1 MPIIYTYPSVTPASA
16 DLLLLSD
23 ASASNATSKCTVGDI
38 VSLVTALVPGG
49 GTVTSVGF
57 STGTTGLSVTGSPIT
72 TTGTLT
78 LAGTLIAANGGTG
91 HASYAVGEILYAS
104 GATALTKLSAG
115 SDTEVLTLAGGVP
128 TWAAPTTG
136 TMTSWTLA
144 GGSGTPQTVSNGE
157 TATIA
162 ISGGA
167 LTSVAGATRTVTI
180 GLPAYTGT
188 TNVGYVPTGGSA
200 STFLTGAGTWV
211 AGETYDLNAT
221 TSGSDVNVNL
231 TSTSGTDNSVVKLTA
246 GTNITLTRL
255 SGAEVQIDAA
265 SPSSGIYS
273 GSGSLS
279 GATTVTTGIN
289 DLTFTATTGDITFNN
304 NVAPNPVMI
313 IDGATNTIGMGG
325 NANLTDQLSIYNQVG
340 SGNTT
345 SLGIQGNNTTGNQ
358 IGMDVAVTGAST
370 TNTALK
376 LASSAAGTNY
386 ALVTAGGNSG
396 FGTVTPEGILHTA
409 DATATNILQR
419 GVNDRNG
426 TNVYVRKS
434 RGTVGSEANV
444 VTGDNIGTI
453 SFRPYYGDF
462 DNTAVSIY
470 AEVEETVGTNITPGR
485 LVFATAAAGANTTT
499 DAMVI
504 DSGQAVGI
512 GTDPVAT
519 ALLQVSSTTKGFL
532 PPVMTTAQKNAIS
545 TPAEGLIVYDVTL
558 HKLCV
563 RVAAAWETITSA

>member
-1 MPIIYTYPSVTPASA
+1 MPIIYTYPSATPASA

-23 ASASNATSKCTVGDI
+23 ASACNATSKCTVGDI

-91 HASYAVGEILYAS
+91 HASYAVGDILYAS
-104 GATALTKLSAG
+104 GATTLVKLPVG
-115 SDTEVLTLAGGVP
+115 SNTEVLTLVGGVP
-128 TWAAPTTG
+128 KWSAPTTG
-136 TMTSWTLA
+136 S
-144 GGSGTPQTVSNGE
+144 SGTPQTISNGN

-162 ISGGA
+162 VSGGA
-167 LTSVAGATRTVTI
+167 LTSVAAATDTVTI
-180 GLPAYTGT
+180 TLPAYTGT

-255 SGAEVQIDAA
+255 SAAEVQIDAA

-279 GATTVTTGIN
+279 GATVVTTGIN
-289 DLTFTATTGDITFNN
+289 DLTFTATTGDVIFNN

-325 NANLTDQLSIYNQVG
+325 NANLTDQLTIYNQAG

-345 SLGIQGNNTTGNQ
+345 SLGIQGSNTTGSQ
-358 IGMDVAVTGAST
+358 KGMDIDVSGAAT
-370 TNTALK
+370 TNTALQ
-376 LASSAAGTNY
+376 LVAEGAGTNY
-386 ALVTAGGNSG
+386 ALVTGGGNNG
-396 FGTVTPEGILHTA
+396 LGTVTPEGILHTA

-419 GVNDRNG
+419 TVNDATG
-426 TNVYVRKS
+426 TNLYIRKA
-434 RGTVGSEANV
+434 RGTMGGEANV
-444 VTGDNIGTI
+444 VTADNVGTI

-462 DNTAVSIY
+462 DNTAVTIT
-470 AEVEETVGTNITPGR
+470 AEVEGTLAANTTPGK
-485 LVFATAAAGANTTT
+485 LLFGTAAAGANTTT
-499 DAMVI
+499 TAMVI
-504 DSGQAVGI
+504 DSAQKVGI
-512 GTDPVAT
+512 GTAT
-519 ALLQVSSTTKGFL
+519 PSANADLTLEGGALALKETTT
-532 PPVMTTAQKNAIS
+532 PTADTNYGKIYCKADNKLYFQDGAG
-545 TPAEGLIVYDVTL
+545 AEHEIAFV
-558 HKLCV
+558 
-563 RVAAAWETITSA
+563 